1 VILVNGDVTPQ
12 IAVVDR
18 GLAYGDGLFE
28 TIAVVDGELRHWP
41 RHLARLTQGCARL
54 AIPLPDPGLIERELH
69 TALAGEARAVLKL
82 IVTRGTGQRGYRPP
96 ADARP
101 TRIVQRLP
109 WPAAGSDP
117 ARLGLCAVRL
127 GRNPALAGL
136 KHLNRL
142 EQVLG
147 AAELDALDVDEA
159 LMCDD
164 RGHVVAGTR
173 TNVFAIRG
181 ATLATADLRD
191 CGIAGI
197 MRGLVLDQASRC
209 GLAPQVATLT
219 AADLIAAEAV
229 FLTNALVGLWP
240 VAAFVSAPGIE
251 HRYASCAALE
261 RLCHHFAVERLAP

>member
-1 VILVNGDVTPQ
+1 MILVNGDVTPQ

-28 TIAVVDGELRHWP
+28 TIAVVDGALRHWP
-41 RHLARLTQGCARL
+41 RHLDRLTQGCARL
-54 AIPLPDPGLIERELH
+54 AIPLPDPDLIGRELD

-82 IVTRGTGQRGYRPP
+82 TLTRGTGERGYRPP
-96 ADARP
+96 PAARP

-109 WPAAGSDP
+109 WPALASAP
-117 ARLGLCAVRL
+117 ARLGLCAMRL

-159 LMCDD
+159 LMRDD
-164 RGHVVAGTR
+164 RGHCVAGTR

-181 ATLATADLRD
+181 ATLATPDLGE

-197 MRGLVLDQASRC
+197 MRGLVLDRASRC
-209 GLAPQVATLT
+209 GLAPHVATLMT
-219 AADLIAAEAV
+219 ADLIAADAV

-240 VAAFVSAPGIE
+240 VAAFVDATGIE
-251 HRYASCAALE
+251 HRYAPCAALE
-261 RLCHHFAVERLAP
+261 RLRHHFTVERLVP